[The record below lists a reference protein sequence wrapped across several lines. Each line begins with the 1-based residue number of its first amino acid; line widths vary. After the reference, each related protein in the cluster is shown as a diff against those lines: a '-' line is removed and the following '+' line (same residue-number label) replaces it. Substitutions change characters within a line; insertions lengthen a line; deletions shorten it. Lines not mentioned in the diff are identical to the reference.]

1 MRQGDVARAVVDAAR
16 ACLRRRPARLLLMA
30 FTNRVTA
37 LLGIA
42 HPVLLAPM
50 DVVADGKLAAAV
62 SAAGGLGLI
71 GGGYGDADWLEREF
85 AAAGNARVGCGFI
98 TWSLAKQ
105 PGLLDRALDHAPAAI
120 MLSFGD
126 ASPFAERIRAAG
138 SKLICQIQTLVQA
151 REAADAGAD
160 IIVAQGTEA
169 GGHGAARGTMTL
181 VPEVVDALPNVPVIA
196 AGGIADGRG
205 LAAALMLGA
214 EGVLM
219 GTRFYASRE
228 AAGHDEAKRRIVAG
242 TGDDTLRSI
251 VFDITRRSVWPA
263 PYNGR
268 VMRNAHATK
277 WCGRET
283 DLMQN
288 IDREAA
294 RYAAARE
301 SGDFDTA
308 AVIAGE
314 SLGLIHDLPAA
325 GDIVTRTVA
334 QAEDLIDNG
343 ARR

>member
-1 MRQGDVARAVVDAAR
+1 
-16 ACLRRRPARLLLMA
+16 
-30 FTNRVTA
+30 
-37 LLGIA
+37 
-42 HPVLLAPM
+42 
-50 DVVADGKLAAAV
+50 VADGKLAAAV
-62 SAAGGLGLI
+62 SGAGGLGLI
-71 GGGYGDADWLEREF
+71 GGGYGDGDWLAREF

-105 PGLLDRALDHAPAAI
+105 PTLLDRALDHAPAAI

-126 ASPFAERIRAAG
+126 VSPFAAKIRAAG
-138 SKLICQIQTLVQA
+138 SKLICQVQTLRQA
-151 REAADAGAD
+151 QDAAAAGAD

-169 GGHGAARGTMTL
+169 GGHGAARGTLTL
-181 VPEVVDALPNVPVIA
+181 VPEIVDALPNVPVVA

-228 AAGHDEAKRRIVAG
+228 AAGHAEAKRRIVDG

-251 VFDITRRSVWPA
+251 VFDISRRNVWPA

-268 VMRNAHATK
+268 VMRNDHAAR
-277 WCGRET
+277 WFGRET

-288 IDREAA
+288 IEGEAA

-301 SGDFDTA
+301 AGDFDTA
-308 AVIAGE
+308 GVIAGE
-314 SLGLIHDLPAA
+314 SLGLIHDLPNAA
-325 GDIVTRTVA
+325 DIVTRTVT
-334 QAEDLIDNG
+334 QAEELLNTG

>member
-1 MRQGDVARAVVDAAR
+1 
-16 ACLRRRPARLLLMA
+16 MA
-30 FTNRVTA
+30 ISTRVTA
-37 LLGIA
+37 LLGIE

-62 SAAGGLGLI
+62 SGAGGLGLI
-71 GGGYGDADWLEREF
+71 GGGYGDGDWLAREF

-105 PGLLDRALDHAPAAI
+105 PALLDRALDHAPAAI

-126 ASPFAERIRAAG
+126 VSPFAAMIRAAG
-138 SKLICQIQTLVQA
+138 SKLICQVQTLRQA
-151 REAADAGAD
+151 QDAAAAGAD

-181 VPEVVDALPNVPVIA
+181 VPEIVDALPDVPVVA

-228 AAGHDEAKRRIVAG
+228 AAGHAEAKRRIVDG

-251 VFDITRRSVWPA
+251 VFDISRRNVWPA

-268 VMRNAHATK
+268 VMRNDHATR
-277 WCGRET
+277 WFGRET

-288 IDREAA
+288 IEGEAA

-301 SGDFDTA
+301 AGDFDTA
-308 AVIAGE
+308 GVIAGE
-314 SLGLIHDLPAA
+314 SLGLIHDLPNAA
-325 GDIVTRTVA
+325 DIVTRTVT
-334 QAEDLIDNG
+334 QAEELLNTG

>member
-1 MRQGDVARAVVDAAR
+1 
-16 ACLRRRPARLLLMA
+16 MA
-30 FTNRVTA
+30 FSNRVTT
-37 LLGIA
+37 LLGIE

-50 DVVADGKLAAAV
+50 DVVADGALAAAV
-62 SAAGGLGLI
+62 SKAGGLGLI
-71 GGGYGDADWLEREF
+71 GGGYGDGDWLQREF
-85 AAAGNARVGCGFI
+85 AAAGNTRIGCGFI

-105 PGLLDRALDHAPAAI
+105 PQLLDRALDHAPAAI

-126 ASPFAERIRAAG
+126 VSPFAGRIHAAG
-138 SKLICQIQTLVQA
+138 AKLICQVQTLAQA
-151 REAADAGAD
+151 REAAAAGAD

-181 VPEVVDALPNVPVIA
+181 VPEIVDALPELPVIA

-228 AAGHDEAKRRIVAG
+228 AAGPAEAKRRILDVG
-242 TGDDTLRSI
+242 GDDTLRSI
-251 VFDITRRSVWPA
+251 VFDISRRNVWPA

-268 VMRNAHATK
+268 VIRNAHAAK
-277 WCGRET
+277 WFGREAELT
-283 DLMQN
+283 EN
-288 IDREAA
+288 IDAEAG
-294 RYAAARE
+294 RYAAARAA
-301 SGDFDTA
+301 GDFDTA

-314 SLGLIHDLPAA
+314 AAGLIHDLPDA
-325 GDIVTRTVA
+325 GEIVARVVA
-334 QAEDLIDNG
+334 QAEGLLNKG

>member
-1 MRQGDVARAVVDAAR
+1 
-16 ACLRRRPARLLLMA
+16 MA
-30 FTNRVTA
+30 FRNRVTA

-71 GGGYGDADWLEREF
+71 GGGYGEAEWLERAF
-85 AAAGNARVGCGFI
+85 TAAGNARVGCGFI

-105 PGLLDRALDHAPAAI
+105 PELLDRALDHAPAAI

-126 ASPFAERIRAAG
+126 VSPFAARIRAAG
-138 SKLICQIQTLVQA
+138 SKLICQIQTLAQA
-151 REAADAGAD
+151 CEAADAGAD

-181 VPEVVDALPNVPVIA
+181 VPEVVDALPNVPVVA

-228 AAGHDEAKRRIVAG
+228 AAGNAEAKRRIVEG

-251 VFDITRRSVWPA
+251 VFDISRRNVWPA

-277 WCGRET
+277 WFGRET
-283 DLMQN
+283 ELMQKVEA
-288 IDREAA
+288 EAA
-294 RYAAARE
+294 RYAQARAA
-301 SGDFDTA
+301 GDYDTA

-314 SLGLIHDLPAA
+314 SLGLIHDLPDA
-325 GDIVTRTVA
+325 GEIVTRVVA
-334 QAEDLIDNG
+334 QAEELLNKG
-343 ARR
+343 AQR